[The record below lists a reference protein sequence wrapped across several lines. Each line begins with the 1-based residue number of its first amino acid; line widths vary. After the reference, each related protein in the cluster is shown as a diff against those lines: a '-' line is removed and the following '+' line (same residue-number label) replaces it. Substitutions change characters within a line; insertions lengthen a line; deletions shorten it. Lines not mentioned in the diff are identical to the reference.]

1 MGPSIVAVRT
11 GVTIAFMAKF
21 RPFKGKRKS
30 ASAPAG
36 AVPCVVLVIGAMA
49 LVMFLLYLVMKNAN
63 G

>member
-1 MGPSIVAVRT
+1 MDSSIVTVET
-11 GVTIAFMAKF
+11 SVTIAFMAKF

-30 ASAPAG
+30 APAPRG

-49 LVMFLLYLVMKNAN
+49 LVMFLLFLVMKNAN

>member
-1 MGPSIVAVRT
+1 MGR
-11 GVTIAFMAKF
+11 F

-30 ASAPAG
+30 TPAPTG
-36 AVPCVVLVIGAMA
+36 AVPCVVLVIAAMA